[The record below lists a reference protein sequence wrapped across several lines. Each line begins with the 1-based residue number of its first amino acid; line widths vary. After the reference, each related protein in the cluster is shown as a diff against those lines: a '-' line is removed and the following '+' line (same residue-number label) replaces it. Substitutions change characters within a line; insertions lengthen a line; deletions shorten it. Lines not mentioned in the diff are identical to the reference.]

1 MAQRH
6 FLAVNGKRV
15 AYLDFGGV
23 GSPLLALHGHF
34 SCARTFAGLAD
45 ALRDSWR
52 IIALDQRGHGW
63 SDIPDD
69 YSREAYIN
77 DLVAVIEHLKLDPV
91 VVLGHSL
98 GGLNAYQL
106 AARRPNI
113 VRAMIV
119 EDIGAMTD
127 QVPPIVPDWPERFE
141 SIRQVLDF
149 FAAKGWGNGTYFLE
163 SVVEYPDGW
172 GFRFNYNSLVTSQQ
186 LLQGNWWNDWLAST
200 CPALLLHGHTSWV
213 LKTEHAREMASRRPN
228 TRLVEFPDCGHTIH
242 DASPAEFYKAVKEFL
257 ESITS

>member
-1 MAQRH
+1 MGDCEARCDVSAQDSTPSTLQLRQM
-6 FLAVNGKRV
+6 FRYRFYRGSKGRRRSCGICGKPGFPR
-15 AYLDFGGV
+15 A
-23 GSPLLALHGHF
+23 GHQPGRF
-34 SCARTFAGLAD
+34 HSSNSGP
-45 ALRDSWR
+45 
-52 IIALDQRGHGW
+52 
-63 SDIPDD
+63 SDPQIPPKT
-69 YSREAYIN
+69 
-77 DLVAVIEHLKLDPV
+77 L
-91 VVLGHSL
+91 
-98 GGLNAYQL
+98 
-106 AARRPNI
+106 
-113 VRAMIV
+113 
-119 EDIGAMTD
+119 
-127 QVPPIVPDWPERFE
+127 
-141 SIRQVLDF
+141 
-149 FAAKGWGNGTYFLE
+149 FLE